1 METNKTKNLF
11 YFEMSMHDK
20 LSQINKEKERMRQS
34 NKTETKKEILIS
46 HRSQNPTLIRFKIRP
61 DTAN

>member
-1 METNKTKNLF
+1 MTNLAKLTKRKT
-11 YFEMSMHDK
+11 E
-20 LSQINKEKERMRQS
+20 MRQS

-46 HRSQNPTLIRFKIRP
+46 HRSQNPTLIRFNIRP

>member
-20 LSQINKEKERMRQS
+20 LSQINKEKDRD
-34 NKTETKKEILIS
+34 ETK
-46 HRSQNPTLIRFKIRP
+46 
-61 DTAN
+61 